1 MLVAGGVIP
10 GTDKRVPFKTLH
22 DCLGPLRIPYRFFEK
37 DEKGYVPPKKKDED
51 KKKDDKKKDDKKKDD
66 KKNDDKKDDNDS
78 DFEHNEGGRPLG
90 ERSYNAQTTWR
101 SKLRKFYCLP
111 PELYRPGIKEYKADR
126 SKYVSKWNKAKR
138 AKAKELLE
146 EGKRKLQE
154 RVTAEMLANAA
165 DDDGNTA
172 TTPSSADIVAEAQQ
186 TLREFG
192 KQAYFHIVSRRKL

>member
-51 KKKDDKKKDDKKKDD
+51 KKKDDKKKDDKK
-66 KKNDDKKDDNDS
+66 DDNDS

-126 SKYVSKWNKAKR
+126 SKYVAKWSKAKR

-154 RVTAEMLANAA
+154 RVTAEILANAA
-165 DDDGNTA
+165 DDDGNSA
-172 TTPSSADIVAEAQQ
+172 TTQSAADVVAEAQQ
-186 TLREFG
+186 TLRDFG
-192 KQAYFHIVSRRKL
+192 KHGYFHSVCRLKL